1 MSNNQWP
8 GYDQQQPQPGQGNQ
22 PYGQPGYGG
31 QPPAGYTGQQPQTG
45 YGQQQPQPGYSQ
57 QQPQPGYS
65 QQQPQPGYSQQ
76 QPQPGYGS
84 QPYGQPGYGGQPP
97 AGYAGQQPYGG
108 GYNTPPQP
116 PKKNLNVLLIA
127 LTGILVVALAF
138 GAWWFLGRNDQQ
150 AANPSATPT
159 TTQASSHAPSSTA
172 SSHDKTPK
180 PSSKNS
186 ETDKPTSTETS
197 GNRDN
202 NSSVPAMPKSFNGF
216 ESISAP
222 DNSSTVYSKGS
233 DVFSAIHMSGSRMHD
248 AFIQTLQNTQT
259 IGEWTCGTSSNMA
272 MCTAAVHDGAVLTGM
287 GLNDDIATVAENSK
301 AFLEAWK

>member
-45 YGQQQPQPGYSQ
+45 YGQQQPQTGYSQ
-57 QQPQPGYS
+57 QQPQTGYS
-65 QQQPQPGYSQQ
+65 QQQS
-76 QPQPGYGS
+76 QPGYGN

-108 GYNTPPQP
+108 GYNTPSQP

-222 DNSSTVYSKGS
+222 DNSSTVYFKGS
-233 DVFSAIHMSGSRMHD
+233 DVFSAIHMSGSSMHD
-248 AFIQTLQNTQT
+248 ALIKTLQNTQT

-272 MCTAAVHDGAVLTGM
+272 MCTAAVHGGAVLTSM
-287 GLNDDIATVAENSK
+287 GLNDDAATVAENSK

>member
-8 GYDQQQPQPGQGNQ
+8 GYDQQQPQPGQGN
-22 PYGQPGYGG
+22 
-31 QPPAGYTGQQPQTG
+31 
-45 YGQQQPQPGYSQ
+45 
-57 QQPQPGYS
+57 
-65 QQQPQPGYSQQ
+65 
-76 QPQPGYGS
+76 

-159 TTQASSHAPSSTA
+159 TTQASSHAPNSTA
-172 SSHDKTPK
+172 PSHDKTPK

-287 GLNDDIATVAENSK
+287 GPKDDIATVAENSK

>member
-8 GYDQQQPQPGQGNQ
+8 GYDQQQPQPGQGN
-22 PYGQPGYGG
+22 
-31 QPPAGYTGQQPQTG
+31 
-45 YGQQQPQPGYSQ
+45 
-57 QQPQPGYS
+57 
-65 QQQPQPGYSQQ
+65 
-76 QPQPGYGS
+76 

-116 PKKNLNVLLIA
+116 PKKNLKVLLIA

-197 GNRDN
+197 GSHDN
-202 NSSVPAMPKSFNGF
+202 NSSVPVMPKSFNGF
-216 ESISAP
+216 ESISDP
-222 DNSSTVYSKGS
+222 DNSSTVYFKGS

-287 GLNDDIATVAENSK
+287 GPKDDIATVAENSK

>member
-31 QPPAGYTGQQPQTG
+31 QPPAGYAGQQPQPG
-45 YGQQQPQPGYSQ
+45 YGQQQPQPGYSN
-57 QQPQPGYS
+57 
-65 QQQPQPGYSQQ
+65 
-76 QPQPGYGS
+76 

-116 PKKNLNVLLIA
+116 PKKNLKVLLIA

-138 GAWWFLGRNDQQ
+138 GAWWFLGRDDPQ
-150 AANPSATPT
+150 AATPSATPT
-159 TTQASSHAPSSTA
+159 TTQASSHAPNSTA
-172 SSHDKTPK
+172 PSHDKTPK

-197 GNRDN
+197 GSHDN
-202 NSSVPAMPKSFNGF
+202 NSSVPVMPKSFNGC
-216 ESISAP
+216 ESISDP
-222 DNSSTVYSKGS
+222 DNSSTFYSKGS

-248 AFIQTLQNTQT
+248 ALIQTLQNTQT

-287 GLNDDIATVAENSK
+287 GPKDDIATVAENSK

>member
-31 QPPAGYTGQQPQTG
+31 QPPAGYTGQQPQPG

-57 QQPQPGYS
+57 QQPQT
-65 QQQPQPGYSQQ
+65 GYSQQ

-97 AGYAGQQPYGG
+97 AGYTGQQPYGG
-108 GYNTPPQP
+108 GYTTPPQP

-150 AANPSATPT
+150 AANPS
-159 TTQASSHAPSSTA
+159 TTQASSQAPNSTA
-172 SSHDKTPK
+172 PSHDKTPK

-186 ETDKPTSTETS
+186 ETDKPTSTETTGS
-197 GNRDN
+197 HDN
-202 NSSVPAMPKSFNGF
+202 NSSVPVMPKSFNGF
-216 ESISAP
+216 ESISDP
-222 DNSSTVYSKGS
+222 DNSSTVYFKGS
-233 DVFSAIHMSGSRMHD
+233 DVFSAIHMSGSSMHD
-248 AFIQTLQNTQT
+248 ALIKTLQNTQT

-272 MCTAAVHDGAVLTGM
+272 MCTAAVHGGAVLTSM
-287 GLNDDIATVAENSK
+287 GLNDDAATVAENSK